1 MYDTSEARGEDED
14 NDADDNDDA
23 DDDDDDADDADDA
36 VDKNLALMV
45 VEVVVAAAR
54 CGRAQ
59 GKELGASCKAKQP
72 KELQASW
79 QQAKYRAN
87 MIYDDIQ

>member
-23 DDDDDDADDADDA
+23 DDDDDDDADDA

>member
-14 NDADDNDDA
+14 NDADDNDGA
-23 DDDDDDADDADDA
+23 DDDDDADDA
-36 VDKNLALMV
+36 VDKNVALMV

-59 GKELGASCKAKQP
+59 GKELGASCKAKLNNQRSSKHP
-72 KELQASW
+72 GSKQSTAPT
-79 QQAKYRAN
+79 
-87 MIYDDIQ
+87 

>member
-23 DDDDDDADDADDA
+23 DDDDDA
-36 VDKNLALMV
+36 VDNNVALMV